1 MQAIEGVK
9 IFELRNPVSRS
20 STTLASQEKAWSRS
34 PSPAC
39 TIAATQQTR
48 RSALVRL
55 RVSVHRRVRVPLWR
69 SFPPVTESNCVVA
82 TRGGEQLE
90 VNG

>member
-34 PSPAC
+34 PSLHHRCDTADSEVC
-39 TIAATQQTR
+39 A
-48 RSALVRL
+48 SAL
-55 RVSVHRRVRVPLWR
+55 
-69 SFPPVTESNCVVA
+69 ESERA
-82 TRGGEQLE
+82 QEGESPSLAE
-90 VNG
+90 LPASN

>member
-9 IFELRNPVSRS
+9 IFELRNPVVPFLNY
-20 STTLASQEKAWSRS
+20 LASQEKAWSRS

-48 RSALVRL
+48 RSALL
-55 RVSVHRRVRVPLWR
+55 
-69 SFPPVTESNCVVA
+69 FPIDIRHISLAKLSA
-82 TRGGEQLE
+82 TRL
-90 VNG
+90 NP